1 MKVIFAVRVI
11 FGRRGVVIAAPAP
24 AVVVG
29 EAVVLPVGQ
38 CVPVVPVEQLSVRGQ
53 GESVAECADR
63 HRAALHRE
71 GKAVCGLGDFE
82 RSVARR
88 QIFDHAGSAVA
99 VGEGRDNDA
108 VAAVRADE
116 VHALGEGAGAERRF
130 APAVRLDVIGAHR
143 ARALDR
149 EDRTFVRLRSRHRRK
164 AVAAHDGVFC
174 IRPGSDVL
182 REGGVARLEFLP
194 RHVAC
199 GGMDHGCFDL
209 PREKKAGKQLRKQKD
224 RRKRHAEECHA
235 EPSEEGGLFRSVH
248 GNHLIHH
255 ILLQRARPVNVHMTG
270 SKMEGR

>member
-1 MKVIFAVRVI
+1 M
-11 FGRRGVVIAAPAP
+11 
-24 AVVVG
+24 
-29 EAVVLPVGQ
+29 GQ
-38 CVPVVPVEQLSVRGQ
+38 CVPVVPVEQLSARGQ
-53 GESVAECADR
+53 GERVAERAGR

-71 GKAVCGLGDFE
+71 GKSVCGLCDLE

-130 APAVRLDVIGAHR
+130 APAVRLDVVGAHR
-143 ARALDR
+143 ACALDS
-149 EDRTFVRLRSRHRRK
+149 EDRTFMRLRSRHRRK
-164 AVAAHDGVFC
+164 AVAAHGGVFG

-182 REGGVARLEFLP
+182 CEGGIARLEFPP

-199 GGMDHGCFDL
+199 GSMDHGCFDL